1 MNLNISLLGLQWG
14 DEGKGKVVDNL
25 ANNLDAAVR
34 YQGGHNAG
42 HTLIVNGKKIV
53 FHLLPSAICHE
64 NIKCFIARGVVVSLD
79 ALFSELAEV
88 NKVLGDIGD
97 RLIVS
102 SACSLIQP
110 YHIKLD
116 QLREQ
121 SANLTKI
128 GTTGRGIGTSYEDKV
143 GRRSVRISDLYD
155 ERKLNDKL
163 KQALDFYNSIFE
175 HSFGAS
181 KIDLNE
187 LFDLNLKLAE
197 QLKPYVGNVIEEI
210 RALQKSKKKILYEGA
225 QGALLDVSL
234 GTYPF
239 VTSSNLIGGVPAGV
253 GISPSDIDYTIG
265 ITKAYTTRVGEGPF
279 PTELFDEMGTYLA
292 ETGGEVGATTGRP
305 RRCGWLDG
313 FLLKNMAKVSG
324 VDGLCLTKIDVLDGL
339 EKIKICNAYSSE
351 LTEAEIIETMDLE
364 LAKPEYLEMSGWS
377 KPTAG
382 QTSYEELDE
391 NAQSFVEKIEEI
403 SGVPVIMI
411 STGPKREDTIIR
423 KDI

>member
-1 MNLNISLLGLQWG
+1 MKRNISLLGLQWG

-25 ANNLDAAVR
+25 ANDLDAAVR

-64 NIKCFIARGVVVSLD
+64 NIKCFIGRGVVVSLE
-79 ALFSELAEV
+79 ALFSEITEATE
-88 NKVLGDIGD
+88 VLGNIED
-97 RLIVS
+97 RLVIS

-110 YHIKLD
+110 YHIQLD

-121 SANLTKI
+121 SNNLTKI

-143 GRRSVRISDLYD
+143 GRRSVRVSDLYN
-155 ERKLNDKL
+155 EDKL
-163 KQALDFYNSIFE
+163 KDKLTQSLDFYNSVFE
-175 HSFGAS
+175 HSFGAT

-187 LFDLNLKLAE
+187 LLDLNLKQAE
-197 QLKPYVGNVIEEI
+197 KLKPYVGNVIQEI
-210 RALQKSKKKILYEGA
+210 RTLQDNEKKILYEGA

-239 VTSSNLIGGVPAGV
+239 VTSSNLIGGVSAGT
-253 GISPSDIDYTIG
+253 GISPSDVDYTIG

-292 ETGGEVGATTGRP
+292 ETGGEIGATTGRP

-313 FLLKNMAKVSG
+313 FLLENMVKVSG

-339 EKIKICNAYSSE
+339 EKIKICINYESNHS
-351 LTEAEIIETMDLE
+351 EAELIETMDLE
-364 LAKPEYLEMSGWS
+364 DAKPVYIELEGWDE
-377 KPTAG
+377 PTAG
-382 QTSYEELDE
+382 KTSFEELNE
-391 NAQSFVEKIEEI
+391 KAKSFIEKIEEI

-423 KDI
+423 QKI